1 MTTTAINIHTGTAM
15 PLNQANVDTDQIIP
29 KQFLTAV
36 TRTGYGKH
44 LFHDWRYLDQHE
56 QVPNPDFVLNKA
68 QYQGASVL
76 LTRENFGCGSSREHA
91 PWSLD
96 DYGFK
101 VVVGTS
107 FADIFYGNCI
117 NNQLLPVQLVSEQ
130 MDQLFE
136 IVENNA
142 AAQITVNLQDQT
154 VNVDDLSFTFDIA
167 EQHKTNLL
175 KGLDAIG
182 QTLELEDK
190 ITAFENNLP
199 EWQRA

>member
-1 MTTTAINIHTGTAM
+1 MTNTGINIHTGNAM

-36 TRTGYGKH
+36 TRSGYGKH

-56 QVPNPDFVLNKA
+56 QVPNPDFVFNKA
-68 QYQGASVL
+68 QHQGASVL

-101 VVVGTS
+101 VVIATS
-107 FADIFYGNCI
+107 FADIFYDNCI
-117 NNQLLPVQLVSEQ
+117 NNQLLPVQLASEK
-130 MDQLFE
+130 MDQLFAV
-136 IVENNA
+136 VENDA
-142 AAQITVNLQDQT
+142 SAQITVNLHEQT
-154 VNVDDLSFTFDIA
+154 VKVNDLRFGFEIA
-167 EQHKTNLL
+167 EQHKNNLL

-182 QTLELEDK
+182 QTLELDDK
-190 ITAFENNLP
+190 ITAFENNMP

>member
-1 MTTTAINIHTGTAM
+1 MTSIGINIHTGSAV

-36 TRTGYGKH
+36 TRSGYGKH

-56 QVPNPDFVLNKA
+56 QVPNPDFVMNKA
-68 QYQGASVL
+68 KHQGASIL

-101 VVVGTS
+101 VVIATS

-117 NNQLLPVQLVSEQ
+117 NNQLLPVQLSSDQ
-130 MDQLFE
+130 MDHLFAA
-136 IVENNA
+136 VENDA
-142 AAQITVNLQDQT
+142 AQQITVNLQQQT
-154 VNVDDLSFTFDIA
+154 VQLGELSFSFEIA
-167 EQHKTNLL
+167 EQHKNNLL

-182 QTLELEDK
+182 QTLELADK
-190 ITAFENNLP
+190 ITEFENNLP
-199 EWQRA
+199 TWQQA

>member
-1 MTTTAINIHTGTAM
+1 MTNQTSPAGIDVHTGKAA

-36 TRTGYGKH
+36 TRSGYGKH

-56 QVPNPDFVLNKA
+56 QVLNPEFSLNKPEH
-68 QYQGASVL
+68 QGASIL
-76 LTRENFGCGSSREHA
+76 LVRENFGCGSSREHA

-101 VVVGTS
+101 VLIATS

-117 NNQLLPVQLVSEQ
+117 NNQLLPVQLASEQ
-130 MDQLFE
+130 MDQLFAV
-136 IVENNA
+136 VEQDANS
-142 AAQITVNLQDQT
+142 QITVNLSEQKVT
-154 VNVDDLSFTFDIA
+154 VGELSFSFDIA
-167 EQHKTNLL
+167 EQHKTNLI

-182 QTLELEDK
+182 QTLELYPK
-190 ITAFENNLP
+190 NTVF
-199 EWQRA
+199 

>member
-1 MTTTAINIHTGTAM
+1 MTTAGINTHTGTAM

-36 TRTGYGKH
+36 TKSGYGKH
-44 LFHDWRYLDQHE
+44 LFHDWRYLDEHE
-56 QVPNPDFVLNKA
+56 QVPNPDFVFNKV
-68 QYQGASVL
+68 QHQGASVL

-101 VVVGTS
+101 VVIGTS

-117 NNQLLPVQLVSEQ
+117 NNQLLPVQLASEQ
-130 MDQLFE
+130 MDQLFAA
-136 IVENNA
+136 VENDA
-142 AAQITVNLQDQT
+142 TAQITVSLQDQT
-154 VNVDDLSFTFDIA
+154 VTVNDLIFGFDIA

-182 QTLELEDK
+182 QTLELDAN

>member
-1 MTTTAINIHTGTAM
+1 MITTGINIHTGSAM

-29 KQFLTAV
+29 KQFLTSV
-36 TRTGYGKH
+36 SRSGYGKH

-56 QVPNPDFVLNKA
+56 QVPNPDFVFNKT
-68 QYQGASVL
+68 QHQGASVL

-101 VVVGTS
+101 VVIATS

-117 NNQLLPVQLVSEQ
+117 NNQLLPVQLTSEQ
-130 MDQLFE
+130 MDQLFAA
-136 IVENNA
+136 VEA
-142 AAQITVNLQDQT
+142 DAKAQITVNLQEQSVI
-154 VNVDDLSFTFDIA
+154 VNELNFSFNIA

-182 QTLELEDK
+182 QTLELDAQ
-190 ITAFENNLP
+190 ITEFENNLP
-199 EWQRA
+199 QWQRA

>member
-1 MTTTAINIHTGTAM
+1 MTTGINTHSGTAV

-36 TRTGYGKH
+36 TRSGYGKH

-56 QVPNPDFVLNKA
+56 QVLNPDFVMNKPEH
-68 QYQGASVL
+68 QGASIL
-76 LTRENFGCGSSREHA
+76 MTRENFGCGSSREHA

-101 VVVGTS
+101 VVIGTS

-117 NNQLLPVQLVSEQ
+117 NNQLLPVQLDSEQ

-136 IVENNA
+136 VVESDA
-142 AAQITVNLQDQT
+142 RVQITVNLQDQT
-154 VNVDDLSFTFDIA
+154 VTLGELSFSFDIA
-167 EQHKTNLL
+167 EQHKNNLL

-182 QTLELEDK
+182 QTLELDDK

-199 EWQRA
+199 QWQQA

>member
-1 MTTTAINIHTGTAM
+1 MTNTGINIHTGTAM

-36 TRTGYGKH
+36 TRSGYGKH

-56 QVPNPDFVLNKA
+56 QVPNPDFVFNKA
-68 QYQGASVL
+68 QHQGASVL

-101 VVVGTS
+101 VVIATS
-107 FADIFYGNCI
+107 FADIFYDNCI
-117 NNQLLPVQLVSEQ
+117 NNQLLPVQLGSEK
-130 MDQLFE
+130 MDQLFAV
-136 IVENNA
+136 VENNA
-142 AAQITVNLQDQT
+142 SAQITVNLQEQT
-154 VNVDDLSFTFDIA
+154 VKVIDLRFGFEIA
-167 EQHKTNLL
+167 EQHKNNLL

-182 QTLELEDK
+182 QTLELDDK
-190 ITAFENNLP
+190 ITAFENNMP
-199 EWQRA
+199 QWQRA